1 MVLRTVPQN
10 EIKKIGGFLRS
21 PNNVLQC
28 TKFGQV
34 ASQTK
39 KNQVIVLSQQEVR
52 VCYGGHTI
60 TAGYR

>member
-1 MVLRTVPQN
+1 MYFIVQSLA
-10 EIKKIGGFLRS
+10 RS
-21 PNNVLQC
+21 HLKP
-28 TKFGQV
+28 
-34 ASQTK
+34 